1 MIKLDPPVGDEY
13 EELVT
18 TGLSDYER
26 NKPVN
31 QPTHF
36 TMELIEEG
44 RYKGFDK
51 ITYYRKKL

>member
-1 MIKLDPPVGDEY
+1 MIRLEPPIGNEY

>member
-1 MIKLDPPVGDEY
+1 MIRLEPPVGDEY

-26 NKPVN
+26 NKPIN

-36 TMELIEEG
+36 TMELVNEG

-51 ITYYRKKL
+51 VTYYRKKL

>member
-1 MIKLDPPVGDEY
+1 MIRIKPPVGDEY
-13 EELVT
+13 EILET
-18 TGLSDYER
+18 AGLSDYER

-44 RYKGFDK
+44 RYRGFDK
-51 ITYYRKKL
+51 VTYYREKQ